1 MKDKFYGSIL
11 QSEALAKYIL
21 ETSAYPREHEQ
32 LKEIRNATVDKYKFW
47 SLMNVPA
54 DEGQFISMLLKIMNA
69 KKTIEVGVFTG
80 YSLLSTA
87 LALPD
92 DGKANMAHKI
102 EFIQSDA
109 LSVMKELLSK
119 GEEGTFD
126 YAFVDADKE
135 NYINYHEQLLKLVK
149 VGGIIAYDNTLW
161 SGTVVAAEE
170 DEMDDFLRG
179 CKGHIIALNSFLAA
193 DSRIELAQLSIGD
206 GLTLCRQ
213 RILLMGSLQK
223 SNGGMGSLALL
234 ETSCGYLLQELQA
247 CLYIIWDEVGE
258 DKFEREKFLLDLEQ
272 ECLEIYRRKVD
283 RANISRARLHQ
294 QLAESEAEF
303 THLLLSLGERSLPG
317 RCLFHPRQPEKM
329 AGTLKE
335 QLNSITPALREMQLR
350 KEERVKQFRVVQGQ
364 IHKISAEIAGWTE
377 YSDSTSPVCVN
388 ENDLSLK
395 KLEEFQNELQ
405 RLQSEKSDRLQ
416 RMENCISTIRNLS
429 ATLGMDSSSIITKV
443 HPSLNELSGL
453 SKNISDGILEKLDS
467 TVKSLQSEKQTR
479 FDKLQ
484 QLGKALSDL
493 WSLMD
498 TPYKDRHEFLHV
510 ANLSSMASAEI
521 STPRSLTLDMMQQ
534 ADTEV
539 KRLDQLKASKMKE
552 FFFKKQI
559 ELEDICRR
567 SHMEIPSRSEMEKI
581 ISQIDSGEIDH
592 ADLLTSV
599 DEQISRAEEEA
610 SSRKVIMEKVEK
622 WILACDEELWL
633 EEYST
638 DENRYS
644 VSRGAHKNL
653 KRAEQARLM
662 VNKIPALV
670 DLLISKTKDW
680 EDERKKVFLYDELCN
695 VSEYTIVLELKLG
708 LQVPLLAMLEE
719 YRMLM
724 KEKEEEKQRQRE
736 QKKVQSKVVPEP
748 DSPFG
753 TRPGTSSR
761 RLSDRSI
768 NGGFGSES
776 PLNRKSSLG
785 LQPIGPN
792 SINSPSRGVSSI
804 RGGKKT
810 NRERAYS
817 QKGFSY
823 HLREDTVSV
832 VSAFS
837 GPFSP

>member
-1 MKDKFYGSIL
+1 
-11 QSEALAKYIL
+11 
-21 ETSAYPREHEQ
+21 
-32 LKEIRNATVDKYKFW
+32 
-47 SLMNVPA
+47 
-54 DEGQFISMLLKIMNA
+54 
-69 KKTIEVGVFTG
+69 
-80 YSLLSTA
+80 
-87 LALPD
+87 
-92 DGKANMAHKI
+92 
-102 EFIQSDA
+102 
-109 LSVMKELLSK
+109 
-119 GEEGTFD
+119 
-126 YAFVDADKE
+126 
-135 NYINYHEQLLKLVK
+135 
-149 VGGIIAYDNTLW
+149 
-161 SGTVVAAEE
+161 
-170 DEMDDFLRG
+170 
-179 CKGHIIALNSFLAA
+179 
-193 DSRIELAQLSIGD
+193 
-206 GLTLCRQ
+206 
-213 RILLMGSLQK
+213 MGSLQK

-234 ETSCGYLLQELQA
+234 ETSCGYLLQELQ
-247 CLYIIWDEVGE
+247 IIWDEVGE

-317 RCLFHPRQPEKM
+317 RPEKM

-680 EDERKKVFLYDELCN
+680 EDERKKVFLYDE
-695 VSEYTIVLELKLG
+695 
-708 LQVPLLAMLEE
+708 VPLLAMLEE

-724 KEKEEEKQRQRE
+724 KEKEEEKQRQR
-736 QKKVQSKVVPEP
+736 KKVQSKVVPEP